1 MKMTMKKY
9 LLYFL
14 LSTPVL
20 AVAQDDT
27 VTITREE
34 FRNSLKIDL
43 SVFSVR
49 KEIISSRD
57 WAIKEVTR
65 KDEAGNF
72 RPKETAGAKIVF
84 NSDGTTYTY
93 ITPEQ
98 KSAAITKAI
107 KDSYEIS
114 ENEITMNGTSKKV
127 FVYELTRT
135 VLEYEMTMTDKEG
148 YTYHF
153 SASIK

>member
-72 RPKETAGAKIVF
+72 RPKEMAGAKIVF

-98 KSAAITKAI
+98 KSAALTKAI

>member
-1 MKMTMKKY
+1 MKTTMKKY
-9 LLYFL
+9 LLFFL

-20 AVAQDDT
+20 AVAQDDAA
-27 VTITREE
+27 TITREE

-49 KEIISSRD
+49 KKIISSRD

-72 RPKETAGAKIVF
+72 RPNETAGAKIVF
-84 NSDGTTYTY
+84 SSDGTTYTY

-98 KSAAITKAI
+98 KTAALTKAV
-107 KDSYEIS
+107 KNSYEIS
-114 ENEITMNGTSKKV
+114 ENEITMGTSKKV
-127 FVYELTRT
+127 MVYELTRT
-135 VLEYEMTMTDKEG
+135 ISEYELTMTDKEG